1 MNKVY
6 KVIFNRTTQV
16 FQAVSE
22 LARGHQRTQT
32 GSTSL
37 SKDPTQSSSFHLNP
51 IASAIDS
58 LKPAVRS
65 FALTTLLLSGLSFSG
80 SVSAQFWEGRN
91 EGSENLVW
99 GGASCNQ

>member
-37 SKDPTQSSSFHLNP
+37 SKDPTQTGSSFHLNP

-80 SVSAQFWEGRN
+80 SVSAQFWEGSN
-91 EGSENLVW
+91 SGAENLVW
-99 GGASCNQ
+99 GGVT